1 MIDFG
6 DIFREQRPRA
16 VATLI
21 RLLGDFDLAEDM
33 LQEAVTVALVQW
45 PRDGVP
51 SNPGAWLVSTA
62 RHKALDHLRRDKTFE
77 RKMGELEHLSTTIV
91 TPNVDKDH
99 GFPDDLL
106 RLIFTCCHPALALE
120 AQTALTLKTICGL
133 TVDEIA
139 RAFLVRP
146 TTMAQRLVRA
156 KKKIR
161 SARIPYAVPDAERLG
176 DRLAGVLRVL
186 YLVFNEGYAA
196 TSGDKLVRD
205 ELCIEA
211 IRLTRL
217 LRNLLV
223 AESEIAGLLALMLL
237 QDSRRSARV
246 GVAGDLVLLE
256 DQDRS
261 LWNTRSIN
269 EGVALAEDALRAGGG
284 GFYALQ
290 AAIASL
296 HAQPARAEE
305 TDWAQIA
312 ALYDLLFRSFP
323 SPVVALNR
331 AVAVAMATG
340 PEAGLFLIAELESAG
355 ELSGYYLLHSAK
367 ADLLRRLGRKRE
379 AAKAYARA
387 LELVDQDAERQF
399 LERRLREVRSS

>member
-1 MIDFG
+1 MIDFE

-77 RKMGELEHLSTTIV
+77 RKRDELEHLSTTTV
-91 TPNVDKDH
+91 TPNVDKDQ

-217 LRNLLV
+217 LRSLLV

-261 LWNTRSIN
+261 LWDTQSIN

-340 PEAGLFLIAELESAG
+340 PEDGLFLIAELEAAG

-387 LELVDQDAERQF
+387 LELVDQDAERRF